1 LVLKNDTKY
10 NTKFPGVKEM
20 KKLVLLGSTGSI
32 GTQSLDV
39 IDSFPEEWE
48 VLALSANSNIDLLEK
63 QARKYRPLYL
73 VIGNNKLQEELEYRL
88 DDLNIKVLSG
98 AEGLEFIAGE
108 LEADLVINS
117 IVGAAGLKP
126 TIAALKAG
134 RRLGLANKESLVIG
148 GEIIARDYPEGVIL
162 PIDSE
167 HNAIFQIL
175 EGEEARG
182 VENIILTASGGPF
195 RNHTR
200 EELDHVTVEEALKH
214 PNWDMGGKITIDSA
228 TLMNKGLEVIE
239 AHWLF
244 QQSYD
249 KIKVII
255 HPESIIHSMV
265 EFVDG
270 SIMAEMSLPDMRLP
284 IQYVMTY
291 PHRRPG
297 KHKRLDF
304 VQLGQLNFQEPD
316 YEKFPALRLAY
327 EAGRAGGT
335 MPVVLNAAN
344 EIAVA
349 AFLDREIPF
358 TMIPGLIEKVM
369 HKHDNIKRPSLEDIY
384 LVDEWSRNIA
394 REVIDNGILY

>member
-1 LVLKNDTKY
+1 
-10 NTKFPGVKEM
+10 M

-32 GTQSLDV
+32 GTQALDV
-39 IDSFPEEWE
+39 IDGFAGEWE

-73 VIGNNKLQEELEYRL
+73 AIGNNKLKEELEYRL
-88 DDLNIKVLSG
+88 DDLNIRVLSG
-98 AEGLEFIAGE
+98 AEGLEFLAGE

-134 RRLGLANKESLVIG
+134 NKLALANKESLVIG
-148 GEIIARDYPEGVIL
+148 GEIIDRHFSDQVIL

-167 HNAIFQIL
+167 HNAIFQL
-175 EGEEARG
+175 LDGKKAEE

-195 RNHTR
+195 RNYPR
-200 EELDHVTVEEALKH
+200 EKLDKVTVEEALKH

-228 TLMNKGLEVIE
+228 TMMNKGLEVIE

-244 QQSYD
+244 KQSYD

-270 SIMAEMSLPDMRLP
+270 SILAEMSLPDMRLP
-284 IQYVMTY
+284 IQYVLTY
-291 PHRRPG
+291 PERRPARRE
-297 KHKRLDF
+297 RLDL
-304 VQLGQLNFQEPD
+304 VKAGQLNFEEPD

-327 EAGRAGGT
+327 EAGQAGGT

-349 AFLDREIPF
+349 AFLERKIPF
-358 TMIPGLIEKVM
+358 TMIPELIEKVM
-369 HKHDNIKRPSLEDIY
+369 DKHDNISRPSLEDIY
-384 LVDEWSRNIA
+384 LVDEWSRNITG
-394 REVIDNGILY
+394 EVMESVIGY

>member
-1 LVLKNDTKY
+1 
-10 NTKFPGVKEM
+10 M
-20 KKLVLLGSTGSI
+20 KKIILLGSTGSI
-32 GTQSLDV
+32 GTQTLDV
-39 IDSFPEEWE
+39 IDSFAGEWE

-73 VIGNNKLQEELEYRL
+73 AIGNNKLKEELEYRL
-88 DDLNIKVLSG
+88 DDLDIKVLSG
-98 AEGLEFIAGE
+98 DEGLEFLAGE

-134 RRLGLANKESLVIG
+134 IKLGLANKESLVIG
-148 GEIIARDYPEGVIL
+148 GEIIERHFSDRVIL

-167 HNAIFQIL
+167 HNAVFQL
-175 EGEEARG
+175 LDGKEAAE

-195 RNHTR
+195 RNYP
-200 EELDHVTVEEALKH
+200 LDKLDKVTVEEALKH

-228 TLMNKGLEVIE
+228 TMMNKGLEVIE
-239 AHWLF
+239 ARWLF
-244 QQSYD
+244 KQSYD

-270 SIMAEMSLPDMRLP
+270 SILAEMSLPDMRLP
-284 IQYVMTY
+284 IQYVLTY
-291 PHRRPG
+291 PERRPS
-297 KHKRLDF
+297 KRERLDLAS
-304 VQLGQLNFQEPD
+304 LGQLNFQEPD

-335 MPVVLNAAN
+335 MPVVLNGAN

-349 AFLDREIPF
+349 AFLERKIPF
-358 TMIPGLIEKVM
+358 TMIPELIEKAM
-369 HKHDNIKRPSLEDIY
+369 ERHDNISRPSLEDIY
-384 LVDEWSRNIA
+384 LVDEWSRKIT
-394 REVIDNGILY
+394 REVMESVIGN

>member
-1 LVLKNDTKY
+1 
-10 NTKFPGVKEM
+10 M

-117 IVGAAGLKP
+117 IVGAAGLTP

>member
-1 LVLKNDTKY
+1 
-10 NTKFPGVKEM
+10 M

-39 IDSFPEEWE
+39 IDSFSEEWE

>member
-1 LVLKNDTKY
+1 MASTGITSYLGLLILGTDFVLLSALTAALLDIIPVFGPGLLFIPWILYNMFRGRLYLALGLLIIYTLVTAIRQGLEGKIMGLHLGLHPLLTMIAFYIGYRLLGPMGFIIGPGTLVLWKAVWNSGLFPNSLVLKNDTKY

-182 VENIILTASGGPF
+182 LKILF
-195 RNHTR
+195 
-200 EELDHVTVEEALKH
+200 
-214 PNWDMGGKITIDSA
+214 
-228 TLMNKGLEVIE
+228 
-239 AHWLF
+239 
-244 QQSYD
+244 
-249 KIKVII
+249 
-255 HPESIIHSMV
+255 
-265 EFVDG
+265 
-270 SIMAEMSLPDMRLP
+270 
-284 IQYVMTY
+284 
-291 PHRRPG
+291 
-297 KHKRLDF
+297 
-304 VQLGQLNFQEPD
+304 
-316 YEKFPALRLAY
+316 
-327 EAGRAGGT
+327 
-335 MPVVLNAAN
+335 
-344 EIAVA
+344 
-349 AFLDREIPF
+349 
-358 TMIPGLIEKVM
+358 
-369 HKHDNIKRPSLEDIY
+369 
-384 LVDEWSRNIA
+384 
-394 REVIDNGILY
+394 

>member
-1 LVLKNDTKY
+1 
-10 NTKFPGVKEM
+10 M
-20 KKLVLLGSTGSI
+20 KKIILLGSTGSI
-32 GTQSLDV
+32 GTQTLDV
-39 IDSFPEEWE
+39 IDSFAGEWE

-73 VIGNNKLQEELEYRL
+73 AIGNNKLKEELEYRL
-88 DDLNIKVLSG
+88 GDLDIKVLSG
-98 AEGLEFIAGE
+98 DEGLEFLAGE

-134 RRLGLANKESLVIG
+134 IKLGLANKESLVIG
-148 GEIIARDYPEGVIL
+148 GEIIEGHFSDRVIL

-167 HNAIFQIL
+167 HNAVFQL
-175 EGEEARG
+175 LDGKEAAE

-195 RNHTR
+195 RNYP
-200 EELDHVTVEEALKH
+200 LDKLDKVTVEEALKH

-228 TLMNKGLEVIE
+228 TMMNKGLEVIE
-239 AHWLF
+239 ARWLF
-244 QQSYD
+244 KQSYD

-270 SIMAEMSLPDMRLP
+270 SILAEMSLPDMRLP
-284 IQYVMTY
+284 IQYVLTY
-291 PHRRPG
+291 PERRPS
-297 KHKRLDF
+297 KRERLDLAS
-304 VQLGQLNFQEPD
+304 LGQLNFQEPD

-335 MPVVLNAAN
+335 MPVVLNGAN

-349 AFLDREIPF
+349 AFLERKIPF
-358 TMIPGLIEKVM
+358 TMIPELIEKVM
-369 HKHDNIKRPSLEDIY
+369 DKT
-384 LVDEWSRNIA
+384 
-394 REVIDNGILY
+394 

>member
-1 LVLKNDTKY
+1 
-10 NTKFPGVKEM
+10 M

-297 KHKRLDF
+297 KHPRLDF